1 MRESTRALIFF
12 YGLFLILLPIT
23 LARNVILFVADGLR
37 QGSVN
42 DEDAPTMSLIRK
54 QGVFFSNS
62 HSLFPTLTTPNA
74 SAIATGH
81 YLGDTGDFGN
91 FLYTGYPLAIMGEK
105 QIPFVE
111 NDRVVGNIDEHFD
124 GNYLHEETLISCA
137 AKHGYSTASIG
148 KLGPALIQ
156 DAPEANPSNG
166 FFAIPKTVIIDDSTG
181 KTGGIPLDPRV
192 AKGLLDTHSPV
203 VSPDRSNGAA
213 AKSERDNGFPG
224 NNSTPG
230 TRSANAFQ
238 QQYFV
243 DALTK
248 VCLT

>member
-1 MRESTRALIFF
+1 MRESTRSLIFF
-12 YGLFLILLPIT
+12 YGLFLILLPEIT

-91 FLYTGYPLAIMGEK
+91 FLYTGYPLSIMGET

-137 AKHGYSTASIG
+137 AKHGYSYG
-148 KLGPALIQ
+148 
-156 DAPEANPSNG
+156 
-166 FFAIPKTVIIDDSTG
+166 ID
-181 KTGGIPLDPRV
+181 RQ
-192 AKGLLDTHSPV
+192 
-203 VSPDRSNGAA
+203 
-213 AKSERDNGFPG
+213 
-224 NNSTPG
+224 
-230 TRSANAFQ
+230 TRSGTYSGCPGGKSVQWVLCDSEDSHN
-238 QQYFV
+238 
-243 DALTK
+243 
-248 VCLT
+248 